1 MSWEKLRLAYNYA
14 PTMEHLQNVL
24 EGGRALRQMKKQ
36 GEKFEPTPTGA
47 SWTIHVHIMHDQM
60 GKEVK
65 ELFWILL
72 EIDDWQLEEHLKKM
86 WDYMPHEEKKLFS
99 IIQKEKNMDDPKC
112 GRLEVLEVV
121 RILGLRRIQEMTPQD
136 AASEVNRATES
147 RRKYEAKLEERKAFW
162 LAAPQLR
169 LKKARLARAL
179 ASATESQLSH
189 MSPCENPEASQT
201 SLKSPCWEL
210 SPHPTSEAKT
220 EERKEEMIKNNRI
233 PERYSN
239 KLHRVKESQRAMQR
253 KEREDMSACDLTR
266 ATEGQLSQRRGQEDA
281 LRIPLSLEALIA
293 EKEEQ
298 ADRELNKKEREYLSL
313 QMEHKRI
320 LQIAASKRGKEEI
333 GRIKAIRNRL
343 EKIKP
348 IEDFL
353 KLPSTSCKS
362 GAERN
367 KIYREKKSNEAREED
382 KENKKL
388 HMREKRTVDGH
399 TGEKQTKKLKLGGES
414 GNSLPLPKSAPMET
428 VEEEHA
434 GDILKPFP
442 LETARDQNQSEVEVQ
457 VQDAVA
463 RGTIS
468 KGKLSAN
475 KHSNLPTKKRHQPT
489 AKIIQSMESQNTN
502 PEEQPV
508 LNKQRAVEEQP
519 VIQGREVGKEDDDMR
534 KLIKCKQGTR
544 EGQRC
549 TDIFWVGNLDEEGQ
563 FVLDRDIQDYFF
575 KYVDKGYK
583 TIWVRATVEV
593 PIQMVSERV
602 CEFFAKK
609 VGMPEPWN
617 TCIASELNITF
628 KGKIETGQDW
638 LSSYPE
644 KSLFLLSKGP
654 LPEQFKNHK
663 GLLWQCTRKC
673 GKAQNRRD
681 NIIDKKCR
689 HKFLFDKDQPNSMGR
704 DKHRTGEDPMHI
716 PILSRLPASLASLAT
731 PQRRVSKSFQLANI
745 VISCSNQL
753 TAI

>member
-1 MSWEKLRLAYNYA
+1 MLQQWKKLQWDKLRLAYNYA

-36 GEKFEPTPTGA
+36 GEKFEQRGEC
-47 SWTIHVHIMHDQM
+47 WTLHVHIMHDQM

-72 EIDDWQLEEHLKKM
+72 LDFDDAVKEHLKKM
-86 WDYMPHEEKKLFS
+86 FDYMPHEEKVLFS
-99 IIQKEKNMDDPKC
+99 TIQREKNMDDPKC

-136 AASEVNRATES
+136 AASEVTRATES
-147 RRKYEAKLEERKAFW
+147 RRKYEAKGKERKA
-162 LAAPQLR
+162 AAAAAAAAAGQLR

-233 PERYSN
+233 PKHYSN
-239 KLHRVKESQRAMQR
+239 KLHRVKEGQRAMQR
-253 KEREDMSACDLTR
+253 KEREEREDMSACDLTR

-313 QMEHKRI
+313 QMEHQRI

-382 KENKKL
+382 KENKKM

-428 VEEEHA
+428 VEEEYA
-434 GDILKPFP
+434 G
-442 LETARDQNQSEVEVQ
+442 EGEEVETGEKTTLIQ
-457 VQDAVA
+457 VQ
-463 RGTIS
+463 
-468 KGKLSAN
+468 
-475 KHSNLPTKKRHQPT
+475 
-489 AKIIQSMESQNTN
+489 
-502 PEEQPV
+502 
-508 LNKQRAVEEQP
+508 
-519 VIQGREVGKEDDDMR
+519 
-534 KLIKCKQGTR
+534 
-544 EGQRC
+544 
-549 TDIFWVGNLDEEGQ
+549 
-563 FVLDRDIQDYFF
+563 Y
-575 KYVDKGYK
+575 
-583 TIWVRATVEV
+583 
-593 PIQMVSERV
+593 
-602 CEFFAKK
+602 
-609 VGMPEPWN
+609 
-617 TCIASELNITF
+617 
-628 KGKIETGQDW
+628 
-638 LSSYPE
+638 
-644 KSLFLLSKGP
+644 
-654 LPEQFKNHK
+654 
-663 GLLWQCTRKC
+663 
-673 GKAQNRRD
+673 
-681 NIIDKKCR
+681 
-689 HKFLFDKDQPNSMGR
+689 
-704 DKHRTGEDPMHI
+704 
-716 PILSRLPASLASLAT
+716 
-731 PQRRVSKSFQLANI
+731 
-745 VISCSNQL
+745 CS
-753 TAI
+753 